1 MKRFITLIA
10 FLAVFMMV
18 FSSSIGVSAQK
29 GEVESGTASADRSP
43 IQLVRAYHRDNGAA
57 PAWAQRAAATA
68 VDAQVAHGH
77 DRANFV
83 LRSVEQDT
91 LATHVRLDQ
100 QYAGLP
106 VFGGQVVVH
115 LDGTKV
121 IEEGGEFYAVG
132 KLDTAPSISA
142 DAATAAAV
150 GNLKYDGQG
159 QVEQAT
165 RLVVLAYG
173 QATPVL
179 VYQVSLHIEDGTDA
193 TAHHEY
199 FINAHDGSTVFY
211 YNDLDVVNAT
221 GTGNSLYSGQVSI
234 GTDYTSSKYYLRDNT
249 RGGMDTIDM
258 RNRTSGGY
266 YFTDSNNIWGNSSTS
281 SSQSAAVDAHFG
293 AAKTWDYFLNTFNR
307 RGIDGNGFKVRSRV
321 HYGSKYNN
329 AFWNGSYMTY
339 GDGDGSTFSPLVTV
353 DIAGHEI
360 VHGLTEKTAGL
371 IYSYESGA
379 LNESFSDIFGTMV
392 EYYTYGSGG
401 NYMVGEDAYTPGT
414 AGDALRSMENPAMGG
429 DPDHYSIRY
438 TGSGDN
444 GGVHINSG
452 IPNQAFYLLAQGGT
466 NRTSGLSVSGIG
478 RAKASAI
485 FYRALTVYL
494 SSSSNFKAARTA
506 TLNSARDLYGS
517 GSVEYNAVVSA
528 WNAVGV
534 TN

>member
-1 MKRFITLIA
+1 MKRLVTMV
-10 FLAVFMMV
+10 AVVCMLV
-18 FSSSIGVSAQK
+18 SILGSSGGVSAQK

-68 VDAQVAHGH
+68 IDAQVAHGR
-77 DRANFV
+77 DRADFV
-83 LRSVEQDT
+83 LRSVEEDT

-121 IEEGGEFYAVG
+121 VEEGGDFYAVG

-142 DAATAAAV
+142 DAATATAV
-150 GNLKYDGQG
+150 GDLKYDGQ
-159 QVEQAT
+159 VEQTT
-165 RLVVLAYG
+165 RLLVLAYG
-173 QATPVL
+173 QETPL
-179 VYQVSLHIEDGTDA
+179 LAYQVSLHIEDGTDA

-211 YNDLDVVNAT
+211 YNDLDVVNAN
-221 GTGNSLYSGQVSI
+221 GTGKSLYSGQVSI
-234 GTDYTSSKYYLRDNT
+234 VTDYTSNKYYLRDNS

-258 RNRTSGGY
+258 RNGTSGGY
-266 YFTDSNNIWGNSSTS
+266 YFTDGNNIWGNHSTNNAK
-281 SSQSAAVDAHFG
+281 SAAIDAQYG

-339 GDGDGSTFSPLVTV
+339 GDGDGSTFGPLVSI

-360 VHGLTEKTAGL
+360 AHGLTSKTAGL

-392 EYYTYGSGG
+392 EYYSYGSSA
-401 NYMVGEDAYTPGT
+401 NYLIGEDAYTPGT
-414 AGDALRSMENPAMGG
+414 AGDALRSMENPALGN